1 MEDRGVQ
8 QKSLA
13 VLIDAENAS
22 PTIIEPLFAEIAKY
36 GIASVKHIY
45 GDWTSPHL
53 SGWKKVLLTFAIHP
67 VQQFRHT
74 TGKNATDNAMIIDAM
89 DLLYTGRFN
98 GFCII
103 SSDSD
108 FTRLASRIREAGAT
122 VYGFGEQKTPDSFV
136 NACDK
141 FVYVEILKTKVGGKK
156 GTPSTKIASRSK
168 KGETL
173 EKDEKLESLLFETID
188 AVADEDG
195 WANLAGVGYK
205 ISNQYPSFDSRNYGY
220 SKLSSLIRAM
230 DLFEIDT
237 RQVGPDLKQKSI
249 YIRRKAQEKD
259 SAP

>member
-1 MEDRGVQ
+1 MDDKGVQ

-22 PTIIEPLFAEIAKY
+22 PTIIKPLFTEIAKY
-36 GIASVKHIY
+36 GIASVKRMY
-45 GDWTSPHL
+45 GDWTSPQL

-89 DLLYTGRFN
+89 DLLYTRRFN

-108 FTRLASRIREAGAT
+108 FTRLASRIREAGVT
-122 VYGFGEQKTPDSFV
+122 VYGFGEKKTPDSFV

-141 FVYVEILKTKVGGKK
+141 FVYVEILKTKVDDKK
-156 GTPSTKIASRSK
+156 RSPSAKLASNAK
-168 KGETL
+168 KQKPL
-173 EKDEKLESLLFETID
+173 EKDEKLESLLFEAVD

-195 WANLAGVGYK
+195 WASLARTGNK

-220 SKLSSLIRAM
+220 SKLSLLIRAM
-230 DLFEIDT
+230 GLFEITT
-237 RQVGPDLKQKSI
+237 RQVGPDSKQKAIS
-249 YIRRKAQEKD
+249 IRRKVQEKG
-259 SAP
+259 

>member
-1 MEDRGVQ
+1 MDVKDGQ

-22 PTIIEPLFAEIAKY
+22 PSIIEPLFAEIAKY
-36 GIASVKHIY
+36 GIASVKRIY
-45 GDWTSPHL
+45 GDWTSPKL
-53 SGWKKVLLTFAIHP
+53 SGWKKVLLAFAIHP

-74 TGKNATDNAMIIDAM
+74 TGKNATDNAMIIDTM
-89 DLLYTGRFN
+89 DLLYTGRFD

-108 FTRLASRIREAGAT
+108 FTRLASRIREAGVT

-141 FVYVEILKTKVGGKK
+141 FTYVEILKAKAEDKK
-156 GTPSTKIASRSK
+156 GPTSAKITIKPVSGEALK
-168 KGETL
+168 KD
-173 EKDEKLESLLFETID
+173 KKLVSLLFEAVD

-195 WANLAGVGYK
+195 WAHLANVGNK

-220 SKLSSLIRAM
+220 SKLSSLIQAI

-237 RQVGPDLKQKSI
+237 RQVGPDAKYKSI
-249 YIRRKAQEKD
+249 YNIRH
-259 SAP
+259 